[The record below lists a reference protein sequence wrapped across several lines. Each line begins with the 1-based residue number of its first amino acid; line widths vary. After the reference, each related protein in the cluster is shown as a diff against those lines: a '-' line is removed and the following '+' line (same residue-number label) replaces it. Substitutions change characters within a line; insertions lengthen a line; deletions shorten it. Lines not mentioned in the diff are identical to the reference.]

1 MTSEAPGSV
10 LEVIAG
16 PAEGA
21 RLDPIDGS
29 LEIGRS
35 ASGPGTLGND
45 SELSRRHA
53 RLGRDAEG
61 RLTLEDLGST
71 NGTFVNGARI
81 ESPRVLSPGDEV
93 ELGATRLKVKG
104 GAPAQAEP
112 PPAQREP
119 SAARPDPSAARAE
132 PRVAPPERRPALRVV
147 AGFAPGALVHVG
159 DGLTLGRSGVGAKA
173 LRGDP
178 EVADEHVRVSPTGD
192 GRLLVEDLGSPAGT
206 VVRDARIHAP
216 TLLSKGDRVQL
227 GGTTLEVVEAA
238 GSAREGAV
246 SGVLGGVRQVPEGLF
261 ARIGMRAPVTFR
273 DVLPVFVL
281 SLGWAFAANLLVRT
295 LAIEAFDVDEHLHSL
310 VLWQLLLAT
319 FFPVAG
325 NSFGFYMTFRRPDD
339 KSVTRYLIPTLLLP
353 VFFTALNLITSDA
366 WEPKEV
372 AVTVAVTIIPVI
384 ISAPL
389 MFRMRARVARERVGA
404 MRGGGQ
410 PTPQHG

>member
-1 MTSEAPGSV
+1 MISEAPGSV
-10 LEVIAG
+10 LEVVAG

-81 ESPRVLSPGDEV
+81 ESPKVLSPGDEV

-104 GAPAQAEP
+104 GAPAQP
-112 PPAQREP
+112 EP
-119 SAARPDPSAARAE
+119 SAAQPE
-132 PRVAPPERRPALRVV
+132 PRAAQPEPRAAPPERRPALRVV

-159 DGLTLGRSGVGAKA
+159 DGLTLGRSGAGAKA

-216 TLLSKGDRVQL
+216 TLLSKGDRVQV

-238 GSAREGAV
+238 GSAREGGV

-261 ARIGMRAPVTFR
+261 ARIGMRAPVTVR
-273 DVLPVFVL
+273 DVLTVFVL

-295 LAIEAFDVDEHLHSL
+295 LAIEALDVDEDLHSL

-366 WEPKEV
+366 WAAKEV
-372 AVTVAVTIIPVI
+372 AITVAVTIIPVL